1 MFQNIID
8 FFNWTVF
15 TAFGEQVSF
24 LELFGDVT
32 GLACVYA
39 VAKQWIWNWPVSIL
53 NAAAFAVLF
62 FGVNLYA
69 DATLQI
75 IFLLLSIYGWVYWVK
90 GKKKVTS
97 KQLNNLTERLPVR
110 YSTWKE
116 NRILIP
122 LTAIL
127 TIICALV
134 LKTFTN
140 DTSYWFDGAILMV
153 SVLATYLQAKKCTD
167 SWFWW
172 MAVDVVSVPLYFY
185 KGLNMTGILYVI
197 FFAICVKG
205 LVDWIKDGRANKKA
219 SAIGSES
226 ELTPLTVGKN
236 L

>member
-8 FFNWTVF
+8 LFNWTVF
-15 TAFGEQVSF
+15 IALGEHVSF

-39 VAKQWIWNWPVSIL
+39 VAKQWMWNWPVSIL

-90 GKKKVTS
+90 GKKKAATRTVGLPE
-97 KQLNNLTERLPVR
+97 KLPVR

-116 NRILIP
+116 NLVLLPATIV
-122 LTAIL
+122 LTVV
-127 TIICALV
+127 CALV
-134 LKTFTN
+134 LKTYTN

-153 SVLATYLQAKKCTD
+153 SVLATYLQAKKCID

-172 MAVDVVSVPLYFY
+172 MAVDIVSVPLYFY
-185 KGLNMTGILYVI
+185 KGLNMTGILYIV

-205 LVDWIKDGRANKKA
+205 LVDWVKDGRAAKKA
-219 SAIGSES
+219 TLNPIKNFE
-226 ELTPLTVGKN
+226 PLTIGKN